1 MGSLSNKLPLMNT
14 NTNNKHADGAGFAP
28 TIMVMSLHFGRIVSS
43 LDGSENILS
52 STLPPTMLSTA
63 SEPSDDIKKK
73 LSHMADFLVYN
84 CQDSPLEST
93 IAHSFR
99 MSIQRSTW
107 GAPIDYGFFDSQ
119 RSGGVSSSAQ
129 CNATISPWRIW
140 TWSYLRSLIT
150 TFSYES
156 KNLLWWSRILSPF
169 DLILHA
175 QRSHLC
181 INSLVVSTFH
191 FMTNHQMVDYRS
203 YSKEARIHEVAF
215 VATGLIGLRWL
226 SVLSWHKMP
235 PARGEVA
242 QNFVAGCLFV
252 FFLGLVSSLGSVW

>member
-1 MGSLSNKLPLMNT
+1 
-14 NTNNKHADGAGFAP
+14 
-28 TIMVMSLHFGRIVSS
+28 
-43 LDGSENILS
+43 
-52 STLPPTMLSTA
+52 
-63 SEPSDDIKKK
+63 
-73 LSHMADFLVYN
+73 MADFLVYN
-84 CQDSPLEST
+84 CRDSHLEST
-93 IAHSFR
+93 IAHPFR

-156 KNLLWWSRILSPF
+156 NITMMVQVFYLQSTW
-169 DLILHA
+169 LHA

-191 FMTNHQMVDYRS
+191 FMANHQMVDYRS
-203 YSKEARIHEVAF
+203 YSKEARIHEEAM
-215 VATGLIGLRWL
+215 RDD
-226 SVLSWHKMP
+226 
-235 PARGEVA
+235 R
-242 QNFVAGCLFV
+242 
-252 FFLGLVSSLGSVW
+252 FFLVYGDWAYSRATKCPQLGEKWRRTL